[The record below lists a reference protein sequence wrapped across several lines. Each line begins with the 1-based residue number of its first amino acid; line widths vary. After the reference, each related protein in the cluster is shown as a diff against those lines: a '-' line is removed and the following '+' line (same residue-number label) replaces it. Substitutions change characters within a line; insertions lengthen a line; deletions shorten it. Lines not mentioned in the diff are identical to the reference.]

1 MNIGIKKIILY
12 SSQLGPSVQRLG
24 KYVNRS
30 EHEITHLG
38 LSVKDWIL
46 VNNITLYT
54 SRIECG
60 LRCSYS
66 NITSNE

>member
-38 LSVKDWIL
+38 PSVEDWVL
-46 VNNITLYT
+46 VNNITVVIY
-54 SRIECG
+54 
-60 LRCSYS
+60 
-66 NITSNE
+66 